1 MTVKTLLERFAIAI
15 VIGIYL
21 LYGTMDMFRTRYHD
35 YFDLHDLMPFLAELR
50 YSANRLGKFLS
61 PEASKSPHAFRSKG
75 VNHRV
80 QY

>member
-35 YFDLHDLMPFLAELR
+35 YFDLHDQQQWINAH
-50 YSANRLGKFLS
+50 SAHPL
-61 PEASKSPHAFRSKG
+61 
-75 VNHRV
+75 
-80 QY
+80 